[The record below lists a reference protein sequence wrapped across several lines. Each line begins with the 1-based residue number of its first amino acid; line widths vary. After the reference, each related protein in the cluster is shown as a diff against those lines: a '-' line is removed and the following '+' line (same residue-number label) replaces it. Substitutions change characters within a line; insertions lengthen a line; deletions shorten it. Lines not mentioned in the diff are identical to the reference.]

1 MISNRIRNDYFNW
14 MYDMVCVNQSKTY
27 YELFRFLDQVEFVA
41 VMPMDINRA
50 EDGRNFRYR
59 FGYETGVPSYQ
70 ISDSFGPSPCSLLE
84 MMVALAHRCEEQI
97 MRDSKYGDR
106 TNVWFWEMVKTLG
119 LGEMYDGNFEPLTAS
134 HIVYTFLNRG
144 YKPNGQGGLFKIHD
158 NSKDM
163 RQIDIWYQMC
173 FYLDEVVGVS

>member
-27 YELFRFLDQVEFVA
+27 YELFHFLDQVEFVA
-41 VMPMDINRA
+41 VMPMDVNRA

-106 TNVWFWEMVKTLG
+106 TNVWFWEMIKTLG
-119 LGEMYDGNFEPLTAS
+119 LDDMYDGNFDPLTAS
-134 HIVYTFLNRG
+134 HIVYTFLKR
-144 YKPNGQGGLFKIHD
+144 KKEFMKIFREVKGIPEPD
-158 NSKDM
+158 ETEESSSTEREGRIVMKDG
-163 RQIDIWYQMC
+163 
-173 FYLDEVVGVS
+173 E